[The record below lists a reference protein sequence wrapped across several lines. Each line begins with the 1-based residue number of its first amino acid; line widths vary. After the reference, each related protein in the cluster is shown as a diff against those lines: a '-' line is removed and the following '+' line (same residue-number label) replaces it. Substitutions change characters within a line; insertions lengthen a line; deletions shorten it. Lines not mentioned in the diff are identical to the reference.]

1 MSNKEFMPYT
11 WYFSVGHRL
20 AREVE
25 LLHRYSNVRREEE
38 TQEK

>member
-1 MSNKEFMPYT
+1 MSNEEFVRYT
-11 WYFSVGHRL
+11 WYFSAGHKL

-25 LLHRYSNVRREEE
+25 LLHRYSHVQREKE